1 MKQWILPI
9 LLLFALVSCG
19 EAQQS
24 NGNTNTVQKNFKSE
38 NISVEQFKELIK
50 DPSKVTILDVR
61 TDKECNAGM
70 IPGAVQ
76 LDYYKKKEFK
86 DNLAKLPK
94 DKPVLI
100 YCAVGGRSSSAIKD
114 LQEAGFTT
122 VYNLN
127 GGMDAWKD
135 KKMPLKQ

>member
-9 LLLFALVSCG
+9 WLLFVIVSCG

-24 NGNTNTVQKNFKSE
+24 TANTTKSNFKAE
-38 NISVEQFKELIK
+38 NISVEQFQSLIK

-86 DNLAKLPK
+86 ENLAKLPK
-94 DKPVLI
+94 DKPVLV

-127 GGMDAWKD
+127 GGIDAWRD
-135 KKMPLKQ
+135 KKMPVKQ